1 MADQG
6 INYSKE
12 QLIELAGQIRASE
25 RRLQETQEE
34 LKGYVNGLVAEWD
47 GAARE
52 AYQTTQAEWDKAQ
65 QTIMTTLETIAKVV
79 EDGAISMA
87 EMDMMNSRS
96 WA

>member
-12 QLIELAGQIRASE
+12 QLIELANQIRASE

-79 EDGAISMA
+79 EDGAISMD

>member
-1 MADQG
+1 M
-6 INYSKE
+6 NYSKE
-12 QLIELAGQIRASE
+12 QLIELANQIRASE

-52 AYQTTQAEWDKAQ
+52 SYQTVQAEWDTAQ

-79 EDGAISMA
+79 EDGAISMD

>member
-6 INYSKE
+6 IKYSKE
-12 QLIELAGQIRASE
+12 QLIELASQIRATE
-25 RRLQETQEE
+25 RRLQETHQE
-34 LKGYVNGLVAEWD
+34 LGGYVNGLVAEWD
-47 GAARE
+47 GGARE
-52 AYQTTQAEWDKAQ
+52 AYQATQAKWDQAQ
-65 QTIMTTLETIAKVV
+65 QKLMVTLETIAKVV

>member
-1 MADQG
+1 MG

-12 QLIELAGQIRASE
+12 QLIELASQIRASE

-47 GAARE
+47 GEARN
-52 AYQTTQAEWDKAQ
+52 AYQATQAEWDKAQ

-79 EDGAISMA
+79 EDGAISMS